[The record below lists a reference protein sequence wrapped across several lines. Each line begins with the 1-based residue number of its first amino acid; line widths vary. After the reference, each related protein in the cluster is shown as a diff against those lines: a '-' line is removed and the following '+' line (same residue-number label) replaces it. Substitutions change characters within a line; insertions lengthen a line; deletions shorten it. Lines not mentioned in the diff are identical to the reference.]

1 MIKDDMIDINDRS
14 ILKYL
19 LFASLYF
26 SEGLIWSISSVVI
39 LVYLVE
45 KGISEPVATL
55 AAGIVMS
62 PWILKFIWGP
72 ITDYFIK
79 FGRRKFILIGGTVG
93 AAGFF
98 IIAFIDPIV
107 ALIPFTIILFISHVG
122 VGFLDVSADAWAI
135 EISKYEERGKING
148 TMFAGIFVGY
158 AVGAPLFSFIAQ
170 FFSINFSFLVA
181 GLIVV
186 LIIIF
191 PLLVKET
198 KRIRKRQKIAK
209 LLYDEFKKRNT
220 QLVSFFSVL
229 IYINI
234 GILMFVVPLYMT
246 CVLHLEMVHIGLIAA
261 IFPITMIIGSL
272 VGGVL
277 TDIWGRKIII
287 YIFVIP
293 SIFFSAAF
301 IYADTWM
308 ILAVVYGMIGFLH
321 GAYNVAVLAIYMDIT
336 NPKIG
341 ASQFSF
347 LTSFGNVGEVGIGN
361 TFSGTLVTMLGF
373 SRVFLYSAWIFG
385 PALLVLYV
393 IKLKHAPRK

>member
-1 MIKDDMIDINDRS
+1 M
-14 ILKYL
+14 
-19 LFASLYF
+19 
-26 SEGLIWSISSVVI
+26 WSISTVVI

-45 KGISEPVATL
+45 EGISTPLAAL
-55 AAGIVMS
+55 AAGIVGL
-62 PWILKFIWGP
+62 PWVLKFIWGL
-72 ITDYFIK
+72 ISDYFIK
-79 FGRRKFILIGGTVG
+79 FGRRKFIIMGGATG

-98 IIAFIDPIV
+98 IVAFIDPIV

-148 TMFAGIFVGY
+148 AMFAGIFIGY
-158 AVGAPLFSFIAQ
+158 AVGAPLFSYIAQ
-170 FFSINFSFLVA
+170 FLSINFSFLVA
-181 GLIVV
+181 SLIVV

-209 LLYDEFKKRNT
+209 LLYYEFKKKNT
-220 QLVSFFSVL
+220 QLVSLFSVL
-229 IYINI
+229 AFINI

-246 CVLHLEMVHIGLIAA
+246 SVLHLEMVRIGLIAA
-261 IFPITMIIGSL
+261 VFPITMIIGSL

-277 TDIWGRKIII
+277 TDRWGRKAII

-321 GAYNVAVLAIYMDIT
+321 GAYNVAILAIYMDIT

-347 LTSFGNVGEVGIGN
+347 LTSFANVGEVGIGN
-361 TFSGTLVTMLGF
+361 TFSGTLVAMLGF

-385 PALLVLYV
+385 PALLILHF
-393 IKLKHAPRK
+393 IRLKKQIRTA

>member
-1 MIKDDMIDINDRS
+1 MW
-14 ILKYL
+14 
-19 LFASLYF
+19 A
-26 SEGLIWSISSVVI
+26 ISSVVI

-45 KGISEPVATL
+45 EGISIPL
-55 AAGIVMS
+55 AALVAGIIGL
-62 PWILKFIWGP
+62 PWTLKFIWGP
-72 ITDYFIK
+72 ITDYFVK
-79 FGRRKFILIGGTVG
+79 YGRRKFILMGGAIAT
-93 AAGFF
+93 AGFF
-98 IIAFIDPIV
+98 IVAFIEPTV
-107 ALIPFTIILFISHVG
+107 ALIPFTVILFISHVG

-148 TMFAGIFVGY
+148 AMFAGLFIGY
-158 AVGAPLFSFIAQ
+158 AVGASLFSFIAQ

-181 GLIVV
+181 SLIVV

-209 LLYDEFKKRNT
+209 LLYSEFKKKNT
-220 QLVSFFSVL
+220 QLVSLFSVL
-229 IYINI
+229 IFINI

-246 CVLHLEMVHIGLIAA
+246 SVLHLEMVHIGLITAV
-261 IFPITMIIGSL
+261 FPITMIIGSL

-277 TDIWGRKIII
+277 TDKWGRKAII
-287 YIFVIP
+287 YIFVFP

-308 ILAVVYGMIGFLH
+308 ILAVVYGIIGFLH
-321 GAYNVAVLAIYMDIT
+321 GAYNVAVLATYMDIT

-347 LTSFGNVGEVGIGN
+347 LTSFANAGEVCIGN
-361 TFSGTLVTMLGF
+361 TLSGTLVAILGF
-373 SRVFLYSAWIFG
+373 SRVFLYSAWVFG
-385 PALLVLYV
+385 PALLILYF
-393 IKLKHAPRK
+393 IRLKKHIRKA